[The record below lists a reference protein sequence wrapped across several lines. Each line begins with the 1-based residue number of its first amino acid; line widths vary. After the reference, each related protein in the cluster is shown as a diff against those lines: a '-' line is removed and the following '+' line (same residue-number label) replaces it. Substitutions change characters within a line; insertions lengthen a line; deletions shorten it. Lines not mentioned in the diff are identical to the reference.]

1 MSFLKTPS
9 IMSFLLAVTDGNGK
23 EEMRLH
29 WLLALILVD
38 CIIVGR
44 IGKDLGRM
52 FRGENSIFPLESCV
66 EVLDAGFWAPAALF
80 MVERCLYCSELPL
93 GRPGGWGRIC
103 ADGFMRSSQRR
114 IAFPTFRP
122 TSKSLS

>member
-9 IMSFLLAVTDGNGK
+9 IMSFLLAVTDGNEDE

-52 FRGENSIFPLESCV
+52 FRGENSIFPL
-66 EVLDAGFWAPAALF
+66 
-80 MVERCLYCSELPL
+80 
-93 GRPGGWGRIC
+93 
-103 ADGFMRSSQRR
+103 
-114 IAFPTFRP
+114 
-122 TSKSLS
+122 

>member
-1 MSFLKTPS
+1 MSFRKTPS
-9 IMSFLLAVTDGNGK
+9 IMSFLLAVTDGNVE

-52 FRGENSIFPLESCV
+52 FRGENIIFPLESCV
-66 EVLDAGFWAPAALF
+66 EVFDAGFWTPAALF
-80 MVERCLYCSELPL
+80 MVERCLNCS
-93 GRPGGWGRIC
+93 GPGG
-103 ADGFMRSSQRR
+103 
-114 IAFPTFRP
+114 
-122 TSKSLS
+122 